1 MMSGLKTLSATETV
15 EFARVDVKLVE
26 AARAFGTATLHE
38 AGGKIGALPP
48 QIKPIAPSFKVCGPA
63 FTVQGPPGDNLR
75 LHRALAAAR
84 PGDVIVAS
92 VGGVYEYGYW
102 GEIMSTGAKARGIG
116 GLVIDGCV
124 RDGALLEGVG
134 FPVFARGLCIRGT
147 GKDFEARAFLG
158 APLLIG
164 DVTVNAGDLVCGD
177 VDGVCVVPRARAAEV
192 IQKSLEREVKEAK
205 VMEQLRGGAIT
216 LDLYGWNR

>member
-1 MMSGLKTLSATETV
+1 MSGLKTLSPMETLEFERV
-15 EFARVDVKLVE
+15 EPKLVE
-26 AARAFGTATLHE
+26 AARTFGTATLHE

-48 QIKPIAPSFKVCGPA
+48 QIKPMAPSFRVCGSA

-102 GEIMSTGAKARGIG
+102 GEIMSTAGKALGLG
-116 GLVIDGCV
+116 GLVLDGCV

-147 GKDFEARAFLG
+147 GKDFGARAWLN
-158 APLLIG
+158 APILIG
-164 DVTVNAGDLVCGD
+164 DITIHAGDLVCGD
-177 VDGVCVVPRARAAEV
+177 TDGVCVVPRARAAEV
-192 IQKSLEREVKEAK
+192 IQKSLDRENKETK
-205 VMEQLRGGAIT
+205 VMEQLRAGATT

>member
-1 MMSGLKTLSATETV
+1 MSGLKTLSPTEKLDF
-15 EFARVDVKLVE
+15 ERVDAKLCE

-38 AGGKIGALPP
+38 AGGKIGALPA
-48 QIKPIAPSFKVCGPA
+48 QIKPMAPSFRIAGPA

-102 GEIMSTGAKARGIG
+102 GEIMSTAGVALKLG

-147 GKDFEARAFLG
+147 GKDFGARAFLG
-158 APLLIG
+158 HPLLIG
-164 DVTVNAGDLVCGD
+164 DVTIQPGDLVCGD
-177 VDGVCVVPRARAAEV
+177 TDGVCVVPRPRAAEV
-192 IQKSLEREVKEAK
+192 IQKSLDREAKEAK
-205 VMEQLRGGAIT
+205 TMEQLRGGATT